1 MVKFKKVK
9 EEFSVDSTT
18 DVRVAACFSL
28 SDGNCDTPVLRRS
41 SVIGYVVLTILP
53 LQRFLN
59 GLSRFFPN

>member
-18 DVRVAACFSL
+18 EVRVAACSSL

-41 SVIGYVVLTILP
+41 SVLGYVVLTILP
-53 LQRFLN
+53 LQ
-59 GLSRFFPN
+59 